1 MKKLLTVVALAFAA
15 ISVNAQDYNTYVGGG
30 VRFQSTSDET
40 LFAIQPEIGYKLTDT
55 FSLGIAVGFG
65 TSGSGSSK
73 YTEFLIQPYVRHS
86 LLKIGGNVNFFLD
99 YQLGYKNSGLKDNK
113 TNTFE
118 IGAAPGLA
126 WNVNPRLSVVTHLGF
141 IGYQSSKLDVEG
153 SKAVNK
159 FTVEAIT
166 QNLGLSVYY
175 NF

>member
-55 FSLGIAVGFG
+55 FSLGISVGFG

-99 YQLGYKNSGLKDNK
+99 YQLGYKNSGVKDNK